1 KPFYIA
7 IPRGQI
13 LVPYR
18 PVNRKAVPPWSPEV
32 NVAPPLR
39 VSCPGQGLS
48 SYLVSSY
55 PVERLFL
62 GIFMLP
68 ILHKKMHG
76 VFLEGRTSAS
86 YRILVLYFQRK
97 LVEVL
102 QLPRLHM
109 CRGIV
114 CDMLHVPTP
123 F

>member
-1 KPFYIA
+1 
-7 IPRGQI
+7 
-13 LVPYR
+13 
-18 PVNRKAVPPWSPEV
+18 
-32 NVAPPLR
+32 
-39 VSCPGQGLS
+39 
-48 SYLVSSY
+48 
-55 PVERLFL
+55 LFL
-62 GIFMLP
+62 GIFVLP
-68 ILHKKMHG
+68 VLHKKMHG

-123 F
+123 FEDKSLQSFFRELFCCPTAADARADNYNVERTVFYTVYIQVCHDQSFFTGK